1 MFAIVVHQVA
11 FSSIRECSI
20 IIWVTETHPLPR
32 HYDHFEEQYTIWRN
46 TFLSG
51 RSTFEWPL
59 APSATAPVTTV
70 AFYIALETL
79 ETLETTV
86 AFYIALDS
94 WKQSLI
100 LEVHLARWKNYFSK
114 KKKCVRRLEKIGEV
128 WRRMEKVSKVPNT
141 NLIVPGSMA
150 LQCDSVMEPR
160 LQF

>member
-1 MFAIVVHQVA
+1 MFAIVVHQVV

-100 LEVHLARWKNYFSK
+100 LEVHLARWKPISVKNRSLK
-114 KKKCVRRLEKIGEV
+114 VGESWRG
-128 WRRMEKVSKVPNT
+128 WRRVEKVSKVPNT